1 MRKLRYLV
9 PNAFTVASMLLGLA
23 SVMRSAAGDYH
34 LGAWM
39 ILWGVLLDKLDGTSA
54 RLLDASSAIGGEL
67 DSFADFAV
75 FGVAPTALVYFRVR
89 SLGLS
94 GTTAEVLLTAA
105 CAVYVVAAAVRLAR
119 FNVSTPPLG
128 DQLFY
133 GVPTTLCGAMV
144 ASGFLSWER
153 NSASEELLRY
163 SPAALVMLGALMV
176 SRLVLPK
183 LKRRRSRVVNVFQYL
198 NVAAAY
204 VCGPLMVLPEYLF
217 ALAASY
223 SLGGVLW
230 CLVFPP
236 SAAVAAPRGEREL
249 AA

>member
-9 PNAFTVASMLLGLA
+9 PNAFTATSMLLGLA
-23 SVMRSAAGDYH
+23 SVTRSAAGDYR

-75 FGVAPTALVYFRVR
+75 FGIAPAALVYFRVR

-94 GTTAEVLLTAA
+94 DPAAEPLLIAA
-105 CAVYVVAAAVRLAR
+105 CAIYVVAAAVRLAR
-119 FNVSTPPLG
+119 FNISTPPLG
-128 DQLFY
+128 DRLFY

-144 ASGFLSWER
+144 AAGFLTWER
-153 NSASEELLRY
+153 ASASEALLRY
-163 SPAALVMLGALMV
+163 SPAALGVLGVLMV
-176 SRLVLPK
+176 SKLLLPK
-183 LKRRRSRVVNVFQYL
+183 LKHRRSPVVNVVQYV

-204 VCGPLMVLPEYLF
+204 VCAPLMVLPEYLF
-217 ALAASY
+217 ALATGYA
-223 SLGGVLW
+223 LGGVLW
-230 CLVFPP
+230 CLIFPP
-236 SAAVAAPRGEREL
+236 DTTIDRAAGREL